1 VRPRHLDDPGPA
13 DSRGPGSFL
22 WWLARHQ
29 WQTLAAGVVWGVVWM
44 CCQAVLP
51 ALIGWT
57 IDHGL
62 VARDRSVLVWMSLAL
77 LGLGLLQATSAIL
90 RHRCAVSNWLTAA
103 YRTVLV
109 TSEHAARL
117 GATLPRRL
125 STGDVVAVGTS
136 DLARIG
142 QLMDVTARGSGSVV
156 SFVVV
161 AVLLLDTSTVLG
173 TIVLVGVPALVL
185 LLWPVMGP
193 LQRRAMRQRE
203 HYGDLVNVA
212 ADIVAGLR
220 ILRGVGGEAVFLKRY
235 VEESRRVKRSGID
248 YGRVH
253 SVLDAAQVALPGIF
267 VVTVVWLGAR
277 FAVEGRITVGEL
289 VAFYGYSAFL
299 MIPLRTATELVGK
312 AVAAWVAAGRVC
324 RVLQQQPEHG
334 DVPADAGGTTDSVPG
349 LSDLV
354 DGDSGARVRAGSFT
368 AVVAT
373 RPEDAAALADRLGRF
388 APGEVTWGGQRL
400 DVVPLAEVR
409 RRIVV
414 SDTDSVLFS
423 GRLRDE
429 LDVLEHDEA
438 ALLEAVRTAVAED
451 VLEALPGGLSGRV
464 DERGRSFSGGQRQR
478 LVLARAVLLD
488 PEVLVL
494 VEPTSAVDAHTEAR
508 IAERLAAARAGRTT
522 VVTTSSPLVLDR
534 ADTVVFLSDGVVAAT
549 GRHHDLLR
557 ECPAYAATV
566 TRAEE
571 VGV

>member
-1 VRPRHLDDPGPA
+1 MRPRHLDDPGPA

-22 WWLARHQ
+22 LWVARHQ
-29 WQTLAAGVVWGVVWM
+29 WQTLAAGMWWGIVWM
-44 CCQAVLP
+44 CCQAVMP
-51 ALIGWT
+51 ALVGFT

-62 VARDRSVLVWMSLAL
+62 VARDRDVLLWMSLAL
-77 LGLGLLQATSAIL
+77 LSLGLLQAASAIL
-90 RHRCAVSNWLTAA
+90 RHRCAVSNWLTSA
-103 YRTVLV
+103 YRTVQV
-109 TSEHAARL
+109 TSDHAIEL
-117 GATLPRRL
+117 GATLPRKV
-125 STGDVVAVGTS
+125 STGEVVAIGTS

-142 QLMDVTARGSGSVV
+142 QLMDVTARGSGALV

-161 AVLLLDTSTVLG
+161 AFLLLGTSKVLG
-173 TIVLVGVPALVL
+173 ALVLVGVPLLVL
-185 LLWPVMGP
+185 ALWPVMGP
-193 LQRRAMRQRE
+193 LQRRAIRQRE
-203 HYGDLVNVA
+203 HYGELVNLA

-220 ILRGVGGEAVFLKRY
+220 ILRGIGGERVFLRKY
-235 VEESRRVKRSGID
+235 AEESGRVKRSGID

-253 SVLDAAQVALPGIF
+253 SLLDAAQVALPGVF

-312 AVAAWVAAGRVC
+312 AIGAWVAAGRVC
-324 RVLQQQPEHG
+324 RVLQQEREHG
-334 DVPADAGGTTDSVPG
+334 SIEGSAPDTVPALAE
-349 LSDLV
+349 LV
-354 DGDSGARVRAGSFT
+354 DGDTGTHVAPGLLT

-388 APGEVTWGGQRL
+388 APGEVTWGGSRL
-400 DVVPLAEVR
+400 DAVPLAEVR

-414 SDTDSVLFS
+414 SDTDSMLFS
-423 GRLRDE
+423 GPLGDE
-429 LDVLEHDEA
+429 LDVLGREEA
-438 ALLEAVRTAVAED
+438 AVLDAIHTAVADD
-451 VLEALPGGLSGRV
+451 VLEALPGGLEGRV
-464 DERGRSFSGGQRQR
+464 TERGRSFSGGQRQR
-478 LVLARAVLLD
+478 LVLARALLRD

-508 IAERLAAARAGRTT
+508 IADRLVRARRGRTT

-534 ADTVVFLSDGVVAAT
+534 ADVVVLLADGVVHAT

-557 ECPAYAATV
+557 ESPTYAAVV
-566 TRAEE
+566 TRSEE